1 MPAGCLQVGH
11 VVRAVAGPCSH
22 LVRGE
27 DVGPPLKQQ
36 LRSAHVAARARLDQG
51 STPVLPRHRARRG
64 GGGPLASGSARV
76 RDCLE
81 ARSEP
86 RPARGN
92 VRLQS
97 LH

>member
-1 MPAGCLQVGH
+1 MPAGCLQLGH
-11 VVRAVAGPCSH
+11 VVRAVAGPGSH
-22 LVRGE
+22 LQVVRGE
-27 DVGPPLKQQ
+27 DVGQPLKQQ

-64 GGGPLASGSARV
+64 GVLASGSARV

>member
-64 GGGPLASGSARV
+64 GGSWHRALLGSVTVWRPGASPGR
-76 RDCLE
+76 LE
-81 ARSEP
+81 
-86 RPARGN
+86 GT
-92 VRLQS
+92 
-97 LH
+97 